1 MKRIAVILTTFTMLA
16 VACATGGGGP
26 ASVVNTASGVS
37 HAPVTLQVW
46 SFYTGREFKQ
56 YQDVLAN
63 FKQLYP
69 WITINH
75 TPAKSDQDII
85 RAINSGTSPDFT
97 ILAGPDNVAKF
108 CSTGAYQDLSPY
120 LKADGIDVSK
130 VIPPAA
136 LKYTSY
142 NGVQCALPVLTDAYG
157 LYYNMDMFQK
167 AGIAGPPQTLSE
179 LETDAK
185 KLTVFN
191 ADGSIKVAGFVPLEA
206 FYESYAL
213 YYGAYSG
220 AQWYDGSGKSAFGSD
235 PSWANL
241 LEWQKNFIQDVYGT
255 DGYHK
260 LNQFIADLGGPD
272 SEWSSS
278 QGFEIGRIAMTLDGE
293 WRVAF
298 IQDDKSKVNY
308 ATAPFPVPDDKA
320 SLYGAGLTGG
330 DVIGIPRGAAHPAE
344 AWLLAKY
351 LALNTQT
358 EEKLAELLKNVPT
371 TYESLKD
378 PTLTG
383 DPHFDTFLK
392 IFANPNS
399 EFKQLTPIGDAD
411 ETLWTQFI
419 DKWEAGQ
426 VSNLQTGLQEVATSI
441 DKQSQLG

>member
-1 MKRIAVILTTFTMLA
+1 MKRLAVILTTFTMLA
-16 VACATGGGGP
+16 VACSTGGGGP
-26 ASVVNTASGVS
+26 ASVVNTASGAS

-56 YQDVLAN
+56 YQDVLAR

-75 TPAKSDQDII
+75 TPAKNDQDII

-108 CSTGAYQDLSPY
+108 CATGAYQDLSPY

-130 VIPPAA
+130 VIPPGA

-142 NGVQCALPVLTDAYG
+142 NGVQCSLPVLTDAYG
-157 LYYNMDMFQK
+157 LYYNTDMFQK
-167 AGIAGPPQTLSE
+167 AGIAGPPKTLSE

-191 ADGSIKVAGFVPLEA
+191 ADGSIKVAGFVPLES

-213 YYGAYSG
+213 YYGVYSG
-220 AQWYDGSGKSAFGSD
+220 AQWYDGSGKSAFASD
-235 PSWANL
+235 PRWASL
-241 LEWQKNFIQDVYGT
+241 LEWQKRFIQDVYGT

-260 LNQFIADLGGPD
+260 LTQFVADLGGPD

-278 QGFEIGRIAMTLDGE
+278 QGFEVGRIAMALDGE

-308 ATAPFPVPDDKA
+308 ATAPFPVPDAQA
-320 SLYGAGLTGG
+320 SLYGAGLLGG

-358 EEKLAELLKNVPT
+358 EEQLAELLKNVPT
-371 TYESLKD
+371 TYDSLKD
-378 PTLTG
+378 PTLTS

-399 EFKQLTPIGDAD
+399 AFKQLTTIGDAD

-426 VSNLQTGLQEVATSI
+426 VPNLQTGLQDVATSI